1 MGAKPRLVLKERDIP
16 LDPSKNRFDCIHET
30 AVARK
35 PIQLADFWNGQA
47 QYLTMSRNNTDADGG
62 GRRDTARADGNDRS
76 PKSRRGGAPHQR
88 GAEKEA
94 GGLGDAKLKG

>member
-76 PKSRRGGAPHQR
+76 ATLARR
-88 GAEKEA
+88 KKK
-94 GGLGDAKLKG
+94 KLAHSAMRSSKDEP